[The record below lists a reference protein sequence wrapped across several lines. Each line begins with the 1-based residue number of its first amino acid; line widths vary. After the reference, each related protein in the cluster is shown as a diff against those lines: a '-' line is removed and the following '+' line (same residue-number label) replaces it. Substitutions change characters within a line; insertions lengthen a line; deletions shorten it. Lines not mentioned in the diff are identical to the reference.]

1 MMIGARDNTFARRTA
16 FSLVSL
22 IVFAASVDAQRAL
35 EFKHNESERTTT
47 VTTSTQQLAGKP
59 MNGLLIKVVGV
70 YEDEQ
75 PTKIKNIGL
84 LIFSV
89 ADKAKFGTDRELAL
103 VINGKRIQLGQMRLA
118 FVEDDSVR
126 YMEGLYVT
134 TDLDMLVKL
143 ANSSKVDGKIGGRR
157 FVMTETHRE
166 AIKEFIRFFTSA
178 HAK

>member
-1 MMIGARDNTFARRTA
+1 MIGAPDNKFAGRTA
-16 FSLVSL
+16 FILVSL
-22 IVFAASVDAQRAL
+22 IVFAASVDAQQGL
-35 EFKHNESERTTT
+35 EFKHNESECTTT
-47 VTTSTQQLAGKP
+47 VTTPTQQLAGKP
-59 MNGLLIKVVGV
+59 LNGLLIKVVGV

-89 ADKAKFGTDRELAL
+89 ADKAKFETNRELGL
-103 VINGKRIQLGQMRLA
+103 VVNGKRIPLGQMRLA

-143 ANSSKVDGKIGGRR
+143 ANSSRVGGTIAGRH
-157 FVMTETHRE
+157 FVIREEHRE
-166 AIKEFIRFFTSA
+166 AIKAFVRFFTSA
-178 HAK
+178 QAK

>member
-1 MMIGARDNTFARRTA
+1 MIGTPYNTVACRTA

-22 IVFAASVDAQRAL
+22 IVLAASVSAQETL

-47 VTTSTQQLAGKP
+47 VTTPTQQLAGKP
-59 MNGLLIKVVGV
+59 LNGLLIKVVGV

-89 ADKAKFGTDRELAL
+89 ADKARFETNRELAL
-103 VINGKRIQLGQMRLA
+103 MVNSKRIQLGPMRLA

-134 TDLDMLVKL
+134 TDLDMLLRL
-143 ANSSKVDGKIGGRR
+143 ANSSKVGGTIGGRR
-157 FVMTETHRE
+157 FVIAQEHRE
-166 AIKEFIRFFTSA
+166 AIKVFVRFFTSA
-178 HAK
+178 QPK